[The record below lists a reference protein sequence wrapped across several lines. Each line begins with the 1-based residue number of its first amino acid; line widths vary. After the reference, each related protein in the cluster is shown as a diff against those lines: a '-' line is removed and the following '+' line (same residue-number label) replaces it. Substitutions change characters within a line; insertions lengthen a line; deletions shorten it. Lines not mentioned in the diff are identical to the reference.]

1 MNATTYV
8 TVNGFYP
15 GAVRR
20 VAGNTGAGV
29 IGRVAAKAGMVI
41 AGPVVGLGFVIALPL
56 VGLAMLIGMVA
67 RPIVKKIARLGP
79 FLKNVALFFAA
90 PFVGLVYAAAL
101 PFIGLAML
109 VRAAIGGAG
118 RRT

>member
-15 GAVRR
+15 GAVKH
-20 VAGNTGAGV
+20 VARKTGAGV

-41 AGPVVGLGFVIALPL
+41 AGPLVGLGFVIALPL
-56 VGLAMLIGMVA
+56 IGMAMLIGMGA
-67 RPIVKKIARLGP
+67 WPLVKRMKNLGR
-79 FLKNVALFFAA
+79 FVKNVALFFAA
-90 PFVGLVYAAAL
+90 PFVGLVYAVAL

-109 VRAAIGGAG
+109 VRAAVGGAG
-118 RRT
+118 KRN